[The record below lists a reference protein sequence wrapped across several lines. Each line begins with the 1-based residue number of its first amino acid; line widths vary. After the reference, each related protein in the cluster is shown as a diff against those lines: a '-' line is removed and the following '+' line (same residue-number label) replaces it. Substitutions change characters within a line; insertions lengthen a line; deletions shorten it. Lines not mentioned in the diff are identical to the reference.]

1 MNPDYWEIIGDA
13 MEEMAE
19 WAEYEADMA
28 TDPYKE
34 EA

>member
-1 MNPDYWEIIGDA
+1 MSDWWEIIGDC
-13 MEEMAE
+13 MEEVTE